1 MKNIKSSMTENLKN
15 DGILEI
21 IDAIKSLNSKDEV
34 VKLFEEL
41 FTENELKDF
50 NNRWLLIKD
59 LYNGETQR
67 DISKNLGISLCKITR
82 GSKLLKN
89 KNSMVNK
96 ILKGN

>member
-21 IDAIKSLNSKDEV
+21 IGAIKSLNSKDEV

-59 LYNGETQR
+59 LHNGETQR

-89 KNSMVNK
+89 KNSIVNK